1 METDT
6 LCHTRSARVDMK
18 PLLKAIAGQK
28 PENTYA
34 IHLLIIPE
42 EDGKYSAVALNLP
55 GSGSCGDTK
64 AEAIE
69 NAKEAV
75 KGVLESYKE
84 SGEPIPWKN
93 TADDETPGEKE
104 WITVHA

>member
-1 METDT
+1 MT
-6 LCHTRSARVDMK
+6 SARINME
-18 PLLKAIAGQK
+18 PLLEATVEHK
-28 PENTYA
+28 PDDAYA

-42 EDGKYSAVALNLP
+42 EDGRYSAVALNLP

-75 KGVLESYKE
+75 KGVLESYKG
-84 SGEPIPWKN
+84 SGEPIPWKESR
-93 TADDETPGEKE
+93 DDDTPGEKE
-104 WITVHA
+104 WITAHA